1 MKQFTLFNQKSL
13 LCLFVI
19 FFSLLPFSNH
29 AQFYNT
35 ADFVLLSGNGG
46 AGTTAP
52 GALGYGIIMNAG
64 ANVNGGNI
72 GAHQQIKTN
81 GSATISANMFS
92 TGKVILSNSNII
104 SGRITAANTTS
115 LSGNILTAGTGSQLS
130 GNIDVNGNILVSSGI
145 VSGNVTHPLGTTYTG
160 PTPGANILATP
171 VFPTLPSLPAITVFP
186 AAGTTHIT
194 NTLTVSPGNYGN
206 LTLSGNKTI
215 TFNGPGVYVFNSM
228 SLTQKNNFVFNF
240 QNSLTGVIKIYVHGD
255 MKLDKI
261 ATSLINGG
269 SASRIFYESHGNG
282 LSSPTGKDAIV
293 ISNAPAVVGGYTPFH
308 GTVYAPYAA
317 VSVGSSSG
325 GRNFLG
331 SIYSGTQIHL
341 QLNINFS
348 HVAYFDCS
356 YLNVNAGIDTT
367 LDCNVTSYLLPG
379 VTNALNPQYRW
390 STSNGILGVDSNT
403 ATPSIEQSGTYI
415 LKVTDLTST
424 CIVRD
429 TVIINFTTCILPG
442 YVPPP
447 GGKTVT
453 IIGPDLTS
461 LKDNY
466 SNANPNEDIFIIEND
481 SVWVEIIYNHG
492 KYVPLYNLLIAS
504 PFLLTNFIDN
514 GTGNRII
521 TTLVKIAHLDALNN
535 LNATA
540 GDSLINFVRPLYR
553 PIVSVGVAYT
563 LGDIAQNSN
572 LARGGFD
579 TGGEGIKIG
588 VLSNSYNTQPGNKAQ
603 ADVLNGDLPGPG
615 NPNGHTLPVQVI
627 DYTRSTQSDEGR
639 AMLQLVHDIA
649 PKAELA
655 FRTGFISA
663 GNMAQGIRQLQQNG
677 CQIEVDDITYI
688 TEPYFQDGMIA
699 TAVNEVK
706 NLGVSYFTAAG
717 NFGERA
723 YESIYSPISA
733 PGSLTGTAHD
743 FGGGDRFQSITLT
756 PGSYMLVLQWE
767 DGFYSIEQPQTG
779 TQNDLDVYLTNNS
792 GNTLFGFNRNN
803 LGGDPME
810 VLPFTVT
817 QNTTTNIL
825 ITRAAGSGNSV
836 HFKYIFFRGS
846 PTINE
851 YPIGTSTIVGQAN
864 ALGAITLGAVSYLN
878 TPSNGVNPPTKASF
892 SSTGGTLMGGLPRQ
906 KPDLCAPNGGN
917 TTVDL
922 GGVDIENDLL
932 PNFFGTSAAAPHAA
946 GAAALIMSAKMK
958 FYGTTM
964 SPDDIKN
971 SLTSN
976 AIEMYTPGFDFL
988 SGYGLLDAFACVKSF
1003 AEPSPKIDSLE
1014 IPNNVTPGDSQF
1026 IVTVHGEYL
1035 TNSTKVLVDNDTIP
1049 TNYVDDQ
1056 HVTAVVSAF
1065 SGNPPVRVC
1074 TPSKSAL
1081 GNDGGCST
1089 PLYFD
1094 ALVRKQVVVTTHN
1107 KTKKYGQNLPVFT
1120 DSISIDGI
1128 PIELTSFTLSD
1139 LGLDTIDHVTPAS
1152 EYSNVGTYFIQ
1163 PLVDVNDS
1171 SLQVQFEYTFNNG
1184 ILFVE
1189 KLPLTIKPNN
1199 KIVQFGDQINGEDF
1213 TFQYIYNSANIP
1225 STVQAA
1231 FIDTFQQTYEGNLL
1245 KEVALIDDREAYEIT
1260 VSDGNGGSFSTYV
1273 QLSTADLVN
1282 LALLSGSRAIA
1293 NGSRGIANGSRA
1305 IANNTTPDTTHVI
1318 DLFIET
1324 LVDYNNDGAE
1334 VDFDSSFTLMN
1345 GSRGI
1350 ANGSRGIVNSE
1361 ALIDGSALVNG
1372 SRAIANG
1379 SRAIANGSRA
1389 IANGEVTDNE
1399 SNSNIAV
1406 IIHESDLDAVEDTS
1420 ESFELFSLCGITGLT
1435 AGEHFIIPGAFTSS
1449 NFAVSYDLGTLNI
1462 NPYPLNIEV
1471 VDTEFTY
1478 GTTPQL
1484 RVEISGFQYED
1495 STSSVFSNQPN
1506 TWVDGYN
1513 PLDAGTYNTYTGS
1526 YYFHE
1531 GTINYTLNYINGEVI
1546 INPSNLYVTAD
1557 DETKP
1562 YGFEIPELTYSFSG
1576 FQYSDNESML
1586 NCYPDIYTFA
1596 TYDSY
1601 PGIYDIYIG
1610 LGGECFN
1617 NNYNFI
1623 FENGELIIEE
1633 PPTCGIY
1640 TPSYLPS
1647 CGSNENSISA
1657 DAPNGYGYEWNFNG
1671 TGTSVSEAYNS
1682 TVWYNVS
1689 PQGIDG
1695 EFAFYVYAP
1704 ITEMLVCS
1712 SYLPMY
1718 VNCYNEYC
1726 TYTQEDWG
1734 DTTRLTCNGDSLK
1747 SELASLLSIPLI
1759 AGHGV
1764 STITFDQ
1771 SDTTCLISKLPA
1783 SNAMATLTPGNE
1795 FCPTLNP
1802 IFLSGT
1808 KFLSELLGN
1817 TIALMLSVRNNPALG
1832 DLQINNTWLATYEAT
1847 ACING
1852 VPANMYSDFY
1862 EVGSPVVSY
1871 LGYGSSV
1878 NMLLTFANLSLAGEL
1893 GVEAPTL
1900 AEFNTAVKAILD
1912 GFHNCR
1918 ILDDF
1923 YYGPPAKP
1931 TNTTTIA
1938 GEQSPQLTI
1947 YPNPTTDKTKLTF
1960 TSGINKSVKLELYN
1974 VSGKLMSTLYEN
1986 VSDQETNH
1994 TIEIDCSQYA
2004 SGLYFVRLN
2013 SGDEVNVKKLVVLGR
2028 Q

>member
-1 MKQFTLFNQKSL
+1 MKQFNSFYKKSILFA
-13 LCLFVI
+13 CVI
-19 FFSLLPFSNH
+19 FFSNLPIHLF
-29 AQFYNT
+29 AQVTN
-35 ADFVLLSGNGG
+35 LSDYVMLAGSGG

-52 GALGYGIIMNAG
+52 GALGYGIIMNGGTNISGGYLG
-64 ANVNGGNI
+64 ANSM
-72 GAHQQIKTN
+72 IKTTSSASINANIFSN
-81 GSATISANMFS
+81 GLVN
-92 TGKVILSNSNII
+92 LSSSSIV
-104 SGRITAANTTS
+104 SGRITAANIGG
-115 LSGNILTAGTGSQLS
+115 LSGNILTTGTGVQLT
-130 GNIDVNGNILVSSGI
+130 GNIDVNGNIFVGGGA

-160 PTPGANILATP
+160 PTPGANITDTP
-171 VFPTLPSLPAITVFP
+171 IFPTIPSLPAITVFP
-186 AAGTTHIT
+186 TVGTTNIT
-194 NTLTVSPGNYGN
+194 NTSTLSPGSYGN
-206 LTLSGNKTI
+206 LTLSGTKTI
-215 TFNGPGVYVFNSM
+215 TFNGPGVYVFNSVN
-228 SLTQKNNFVFNF
+228 LTQKNSFVFNF
-240 QNSLTGVIKIYVHGD
+240 QNSATGVIKIYVYGD

-261 ATSLINGG
+261 ATSLLNGG

-308 GTVYAPYAA
+308 GTVWAPYAA
-317 VSVGSSSG
+317 VSIGSSSG

-331 SIYSGTQIHL
+331 AIYSGTQIHL
-341 QLNINFS
+341 QLNISLS
-348 HVAYFDCS
+348 HNAFLDCS
-356 YLNVNAGIDTT
+356 YLTASAGPDTS
-367 LDCNVTSYLLPG
+367 LDCTNTSIQLNG
-379 VTNALNPQYRW
+379 VTNAYNPQYRW
-390 STSNGILGVDSNT
+390 STTNGALGADST
-403 ATPSIEQSGTYI
+403 SATPIISLLGTYV
-415 LKVTDLTST
+415 LKVTDQTTT
-424 CIVRD
+424 CVKRD
-429 TVIINFTTCILPG
+429 TVVVSFISCIIPG
-442 YVPPP
+442 YVPPV

-466 SNANPNEDIFIIEND
+466 NNANPNEDIFIIEND
-481 SVWVEIIYNHG
+481 SVWVEIIYNNG
-492 KYVPLYNLLIAS
+492 KYSLLYNLLTSA
-504 PFLLTNFIDN
+504 PFLLTNFVDN

-521 TTLVKIAHLDALNN
+521 TTLVKIDHLDDLNN
-535 LNATA
+535 LNASA

-553 PIVSVGVAYT
+553 PIVSAGVAYT
-563 LGDIAQNSN
+563 LGDIAQQSN

-603 ADVLNGDLPGPG
+603 ADVLNGDLPGVG
-615 NPNGHTLPVQVI
+615 NPNGHILPVQVN

-639 AMLQLVHDIA
+639 AMLQLIHDIA

-688 TEPYFQDGMIA
+688 TEPYFHDGMIA
-699 TAVNEVK
+699 TAVNDVK

-717 NFGERA
+717 NFGERS
-723 YESIYSPISA
+723 YENIYAPIAA
-733 PGSLTGTAHD
+733 PGSITGTAHD

-756 PGSYMLVLQWE
+756 PGSYMVVLQWE
-767 DGFYSIEQPQTG
+767 DGFYSIDQMQTG
-779 TQNDLDVYLTNNS
+779 TQNDLDIYLTNND

-825 ITRAAGSGNSV
+825 ITRAAGTGNNV

-846 PTINE
+846 PVINE
-851 YPIGTSTIVGQAN
+851 FVSGTSTIVGQAN

-878 TPSNGVNPPTKASF
+878 TPANGVNPPTKASF
-892 SSTGGTLMGGLPRQ
+892 SSTGGTLVSGSPRQ

-958 FYGTTM
+958 FYGTSM
-964 SPDDIKN
+964 NPDDIRN

-976 AIEMYTPGFDFL
+976 AIEMYSPGFDYL
-988 SGYGLLDAFACVKSF
+988 SGYGLLDAYACVRDF
-1003 AEPSPKIDSLE
+1003 AEPSPVITSLE
-1014 IPNNVTPGDSQF
+1014 IPMATGLGDSQF
-1026 IVTVHGEYL
+1026 VVTVVGEYL
-1035 TNSTKVLVDNDTIP
+1035 TENSKVLVDDDTIA
-1049 TNYVDDQ
+1049 TTYVDDQ
-1056 HVTAVVSAF
+1056 HLTAIVTAF

-1074 TPSKSAL
+1074 TPSTSLL

-1089 PLYFD
+1089 PLYF
-1094 ALVRKQVVVTTHN
+1094 LTTKKQVVVTALN
-1107 KTKKYGQNLPVFT
+1107 KTKRYGQQLPEFT
-1120 DSISIDGI
+1120 DSISVDGI
-1128 PIELTSFTLSD
+1128 PIELTGFTLSD
-1139 LGLDTIDHVTPAS
+1139 LGLSLMTHSTPAS
-1152 EYSNVGTYFIQ
+1152 EFSNVGTYFIQ
-1163 PLVDVNDS
+1163 PYVAIIDS
-1171 SLQVQFEYTFNNG
+1171 SFQAQFEYTFNNG

-1199 KIVQFGDQINGEDF
+1199 KCVQFGDQINGQDF
-1213 TFQYIYNSANIP
+1213 TFQYTYSCANI
-1225 STVQAA
+1225 SSAAQAA
-1231 FIDTFQQTYEGNLL
+1231 ILDTLHQTYELNLI

-1273 QLSTADLVN
+1273 QMSTADLAN
-1282 LALLSGSRAIA
+1282 LALLSGSRGIA

-1318 DLFIET
+1318 DLFVGT

-1379 SRAIANGSRA
+1379 SRAIANGSRG
-1389 IANGEVTDNE
+1389 IANGEVTDSV
-1399 SNSNIAV
+1399 SNNNIAV

-1435 AGEHFIIPGAFTSS
+1435 TGEHWIIPGAYTSS
-1449 NFAVSYDLGTLNI
+1449 NFAVTYDLGTLNI

-1478 GTTPQL
+1478 GTCPVL
-1484 RVEISGFQYED
+1484 RVEISGFQYDD

-1506 TWVDGYN
+1506 TYIDGPQ
-1513 PLDAGTYNTYTGS
+1513 PLDAGTYETYTGS

-1531 GTINYTLNYINGEVI
+1531 GTINYTLNYSDGELL
-1546 INPSNLYVTAD
+1546 INPADLYVIAD
-1557 DETKP
+1557 DKTKP
-1562 YGFEIPELTYSFSG
+1562 YGYEIPYLTYSFSG
-1576 FQYSDNESML
+1576 FQYYDDQYSENI
-1586 NCYPDIYTFA
+1586 YPYIYTNA
-1596 TYDSY
+1596 EYYSY
-1601 PGIYDIYIG
+1601 PGIYTIYLG
-1610 LGGECFN
+1610 EGGECFN
-1617 NNYNFI
+1617 NNYNVI
-1623 FENGELIIEE
+1623 YEYGELTIEE
-1633 PPTCGIY
+1633 APTCGIY

-1647 CGSNENSISA
+1647 CNSSENSITA
-1657 DAPNGYGYEWNFNG
+1657 DAPYGYDYGWSFNGYG
-1671 TGTSVSEAYNS
+1671 TSVDEQYSPTA
-1682 TVWYNVS
+1682 WYNVGAS
-1689 PQGIDG
+1689 GIDG
-1695 EFAFYVYAP
+1695 EFEFNVYAP
-1704 ITEMLVCS
+1704 VTEMLVCT
-1712 SYLPMY
+1712 SYLSMY
-1718 VNCYNEYC
+1718 VNCNSEYC

-1759 AGHGV
+1759 AGHGG
-1764 STITFDQ
+1764 STITFEQ

-1783 SNAMATLTPGNE
+1783 SNAIATLTPGNE

-1817 TIALMLSVRNNPALG
+1817 TIALTLSVRHNPALG

-1847 ACING
+1847 DCING
-1852 VPANMYSDFY
+1852 LPANMYSDFY

-1923 YYGPPAKP
+1923 YTGPPAKP
-1931 TNTTTIA
+1931 L
-1938 GEQSPQLTI
+1938 GENSSIGENSPQLTI
-1947 YPNPTTDKTKLTF
+1947 YPNPTSDKTKLSF
-1960 TSGINKSVKLELYN
+1960 TVEANKLVRLELYN
-1974 VSGKLMSTLYEN
+1974 VSGKLISTLYEN
-1986 VSDQETNH
+1986 HSENETSK

-2013 SGDEVNVKKLVVLGR
+2013 SGDEVNVKKLVVLGK
-2028 Q
+2028 